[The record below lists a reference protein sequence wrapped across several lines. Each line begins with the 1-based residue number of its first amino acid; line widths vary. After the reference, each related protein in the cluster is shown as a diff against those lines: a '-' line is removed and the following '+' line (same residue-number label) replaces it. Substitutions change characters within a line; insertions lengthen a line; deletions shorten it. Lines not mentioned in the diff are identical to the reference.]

1 MTRPIITCISLIFA
15 LTWFA
20 GIALAKID
28 MKTVVGAWTF
38 DEGAGDVAIDSS
50 GNCEDGKIN
59 GAAWVD
65 GKFGKALSFDGSS
78 DYVEVPDIP
87 DLNPQKAMSMGCWV
101 YITGNAGVHRDIISK
116 DGESSER
123 QYLMT
128 SSDINRFRA
137 HIWTSDGVAHYFD
150 GGTPVELETWYH
162 IAQTY
167 DGNDLKLYVDGKED
181 GSISFSGD
189 IIVTGQPVRIGGGAN
204 PGAAAYHTPG
214 IIDEVVI
221 FNVALEEEDI
231 QTLMNAGLSGLL
243 AVFPAGKLAACW
255 GQVKGQY
262 WITSSIK

>member
-1 MTRPIITCISLIFA
+1 MTRLIMVCISLIVVLA
-15 LTWFA
+15 CST
-20 GIALAKID
+20 GIAPAKID
-28 MKTVVGAWTF
+28 MKTVAGAWTF
-38 DEGAGDVAIDSS
+38 DEGAGDVAKDSS
-50 GNCEDGKIN
+50 GNCEDGRIN
-59 GAAWVD
+59 GAMWVD
-65 GKFGKALSFDGSS
+65 GKSGKALSFDGAS

-87 DLNPQKAMSMGCWV
+87 DLNPQEAMSMGCWV
-101 YITGNAGVHRDIISK
+101 YITGNVGQHRDIISK
-116 DGESSER
+116 DGESAER

-167 DGNDLKLYVDGKED
+167 DGSDLKLYVDGKED

-221 FNVALEEEDI
+221 FSVALEEEDV
-231 QTLMNAGLSGLL
+231 QALMNGGLSSVL
-243 AVFPAGKLAACW
+243 AVSPAGKLAACW

-262 WITSSIK
+262 YTVYQR